1 MAARNYKKEYAKY
14 GKSPEAIAYRTDLNR
29 RNRNK
34 DNYGNGDGL
43 DESHV
48 GSSGKTE
55 LKPASENRKNN
66 RPKKRWSIRRKKK
79 S

>member
-1 MAARNYKKEYAKY
+1 MGARNYKKEYRKY
-14 GKSPEAIAYRTDLNR
+14 GSSKAAKLYRALLNKVNR
-29 RNRNK
+29 RK
-34 DNYGNGDGL
+34 GNYGNGDGL

-55 LKPASENRKNN
+55 LKPQSENRRNN
-66 RPKKRWSIRRKKK
+66 RPKIRFSRRKRQ